1 MSDLALNPPPGCRVI
16 IRQERTLEDG
26 TLLWWFESALH
37 SGKYVVS
44 MLLPG
49 GQEMSTLA
57 DSPEFG
63 IGELLEY
70 LDATV
75 RALKKLALS
84 EGVLWLRKP

>member
-1 MSDLALNPPPGCRVI
+1 
-16 IRQERTLEDG
+16 
-26 TLLWWFESALH
+26 
-37 SGKYVVS
+37 